1 MQSPDGHV
9 PMNMPSLTLGFLAG
23 VAAGLAA
30 SLVALAIR
38 AVAGIPSPPE
48 SMADPATLVMPPE
61 LFALTLSLLGFLAK
75 PLLVVAL
82 LTLQILLAGAVGTAY
97 VLFRRTIP
105 GIVGLLRDAAMLTLA
120 ASTGA
125 WLAFLPLVGK
135 GLFGADDPAGAGSHV
150 IAALLTNGVYS
161 LVLVLN
167 LRSMTYEVDAGE
179 RAGSIASPSR
189 RRLLAQLGVGAIAI
203 IAGGGILLQRS
214 LRSFGNSVLEPIK
227 GMPSEVTSNDR
238 FYVVSKNIYSPMLD
252 PTRLADPVLEA
263 GDWRLEVK
271 GLVESPLTLS
281 YEQLRALPAVEQHY
295 TLCCI
300 SNPIGGGL
308 IGNAL
313 WKGVPLKAVL
323 DLAGVKPG
331 VRKVVLRCAD
341 KYSESITW
349 EKANRE
355 SNLIAWEM
363 NGESLPIEHGF
374 PARLLIP
381 NLYGIKN
388 VKWVTEIEPIDDEFQ
403 GYWQL
408 RGWTDEAVIQTM
420 SRINVPNQFTK
431 LTVGDIEAG
440 GIAFAGSRGIARV
453 EISSDEGET
462 WHTAT
467 VKQALSPYSWV
478 LWTADWSPPASGSHE
493 LRVRA
498 TDGTGQV
505 QTDERTRTLP
515 DGATGH
521 HTIVVKVAEP
531 DGGA

>member
-1 MQSPDGHV
+1 
-9 PMNMPSLTLGFLAG
+9 MNRPSLTQGFLAG

-38 AVAGIPSPPE
+38 AVAGVPTPAE
-48 SMADPATLVMPPE
+48 SMADPATLIMPPE
-61 LFALTLSLLGFLAK
+61 MFALALSLFEFLAK
-75 PLLVVAL
+75 PALVLGLLAL
-82 LTLQILLAGAVGTAY
+82 QVLLAGVVGTTYAL
-97 VLFRRTIP
+97 VTRTVR
-105 GIVGLLRDAAMLTLA
+105 GIVGALRDAAILTLA
-120 ASTGA
+120 SSVGA
-125 WLAFLPLVGK
+125 WIVFLPLVDK
-135 GLFGADDPAGAGSHV
+135 GVFGSEDPAGAPSHIV
-150 IAALLTNGVYS
+150 GALLTNGVYS

-167 LRSMTYEVDAGE
+167 LRSMTDEADAGG
-179 RAGSIASPSR
+179 RAGWIASPSR
-189 RRLLAQLGVGAIAI
+189 RRLLAQVGVGAVAI
-203 IAGGGILLQRS
+203 LAGGGALLQGS
-214 LRSFGNSVLEPIK
+214 LRSFGSSVLEPIR

-238 FYVVSKNIYSPMLD
+238 FYVVSKNIYSPMMD
-252 PTRLADPVLEA
+252 PTRLADPILEA

-271 GLVESPLTLS
+271 GLVERPLALS
-281 YEQLRALPAVEQHY
+281 YEELRALPAVEQYY

-300 SNPIGGGL
+300 SNPIGGSL
-308 IGNAL
+308 ISNAS
-313 WKGVPLKAVL
+313 WKGVPLKAIL
-323 DLAGVKPG
+323 DLAGVRPG

-341 KYSESITW
+341 KYSESITL

-355 SNLIAWEM
+355 SNLIALEM
-363 NGESLPIEHGF
+363 NGETLPIEHGF
-374 PARLLIP
+374 PARLLVP

-388 VKWVTEIEPIDDEFQ
+388 VKWLTEIEPVDHDFQ

-420 SRINVPNQFTK
+420 SRINVPNRFSK
-431 LTVGDIEAG
+431 LRAGDSGAG

-462 WHTAT
+462 WHRAT

-478 LWTADWSPPASGSHE
+478 LWTADWSPPAAGSHE

-505 QTDERTRTLP
+505 QTDESTRTLP

>member
-1 MQSPDGHV
+1 
-9 PMNMPSLTLGFLAG
+9 MNRPNLIQGFLAG
-23 VAAGLAA
+23 IAAGLAA

-38 AVAGIPSPPE
+38 AVAGIPTPAE
-48 SMADPATLVMPPE
+48 SMADPATLVIPPE
-61 LFALTLSLLGFLAK
+61 MFALALSLLEFLAK
-75 PLLVVAL
+75 PALVLGL
-82 LTLQILLAGAVGTAY
+82 LTLQVLLAGIVGTAY
-97 VLFRRTIP
+97 VLFSRSTQ
-105 GIVGLLRDAAMLTLA
+105 GIVGNLRDAAILTLA
-120 ASTGA
+120 TSAGA

-167 LRSMTYEVDAGE
+167 LRSMSDEVDAGE
-179 RAGSIASPSR
+179 RAGWIASPSR
-189 RRLLAQLGVGAIAI
+189 RRLLAQLGVGVIAI

-214 LRSFGNSVLEPIK
+214 LRSFGNIVLEPIK

-238 FYVVSKNIYSPMLD
+238 FYVVSKNIYSPLMD

-263 GDWRLEVK
+263 GDWKLEVK
-271 GLVESPLTLS
+271 GLVERPLTLS
-281 YEQLRALPAVEQHY
+281 YEQLRALPAVEQYY

-300 SNPIGGGL
+300 SNEIGGSL
-308 IGNAL
+308 ISNAL

-323 DLAGVKPG
+323 DMAGVKPG

-341 KYSESITW
+341 KYFESITL
-349 EKANRE
+349 EKAGQE
-355 SNLIAWEM
+355 SNLIALEM
-363 NGESLPIEHGF
+363 NGEPLPIEHGF

-388 VKWVTEIEPIDDEFQ
+388 VKWLTEIEPIDHDFQ

-408 RGWTDEAVIQTM
+408 RGWSEEAVIQTM
-420 SRINVPNQFTK
+420 SRINVPNRFSK
-431 LTVGDIEAG
+431 VKVGDTGAG
-440 GIAFAGSRGIARV
+440 GVAFAGSRGIARV

-478 LWTADWSPPASGSHE
+478 LWTADWSPPAAGSHE

-521 HTIVVKVAEP
+521 HTIVVKVAKP

>member
-1 MQSPDGHV
+1 
-9 PMNMPSLTLGFLAG
+9 MNMPSLTLGFLAG

-167 LRSMTYEVDAGE
+167 LRSMTDEVDAGE
-179 RAGSIASPSR
+179 RAGWIASPSR

-214 LRSFGNSVLEPIK
+214 LRSFGNSVLEPIR

-271 GLVESPLTLS
+271 GLVERPLTLS
-281 YEQLRALPAVEQHY
+281 YEQLRALPAVEQYY

-300 SNPIGGGL
+300 SNPIGGSL

-349 EKANRE
+349 EKANRD
-355 SNLIAWEM
+355 SNLIALEM
-363 NGESLPIEHGF
+363 NGETLPIEHGF
-374 PARLLIP
+374 PARLLVP

-388 VKWVTEIEPIDDEFQ
+388 VKWLTEIEPVDHDFQ

-420 SRINVPNQFTK
+420 SRINVPNRFSN
-431 LTVGDIEAG
+431 LRAGDTGAG

-453 EISSDEGET
+453 EISSDEGKSWT
-462 WHTAT
+462 AAT
-467 VKQALSPYSWV
+467 VKRALSPYTWV
-478 LWTADWSPPASGSHE
+478 LWTADWTAQSAGTHQ

-505 QTDERTRTLP
+505 QTAEITGKLP

-521 HTIVVKVAEP
+521 HTVTIRVAEP
-531 DGGA
+531 EESG